1 MQNYDSQDFENRFL
15 TQIIYGKA
23 KGTPPPEEAGGDRA
37 LGAWFM
43 PRSAHLLG
51 SVDST

>member
-23 KGTPPPEEAGGDRA
+23 KGTPPRRQEETGHWGHGSCPGLHTSWD
-37 LGAWFM
+37 LLI
-43 PRSAHLLG
+43 AH
-51 SVDST
+51 D